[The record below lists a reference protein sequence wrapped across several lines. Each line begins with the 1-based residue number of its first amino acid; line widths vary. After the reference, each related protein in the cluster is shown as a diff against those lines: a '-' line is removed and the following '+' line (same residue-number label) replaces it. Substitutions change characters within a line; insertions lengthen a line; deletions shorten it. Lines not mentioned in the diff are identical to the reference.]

1 MSEPKN
7 CLVCGEPIPRRAY
20 QASWVRTC
28 GPVCASDLA
37 HRENPDLDR
46 RRRGLVCEATLPAC
60 AGCDGHGFYMVNAHG
75 PQEVKCGECCGTG
88 ISGYGSPETAR

>member
-46 RRRGLVCEATLPAC
+46 KYAQKKSIPGL
-60 AGCDGHGFYMVNAHG
+60 DGGA
-75 PQEVKCGECCGTG
+75 
-88 ISGYGSPETAR
+88 S